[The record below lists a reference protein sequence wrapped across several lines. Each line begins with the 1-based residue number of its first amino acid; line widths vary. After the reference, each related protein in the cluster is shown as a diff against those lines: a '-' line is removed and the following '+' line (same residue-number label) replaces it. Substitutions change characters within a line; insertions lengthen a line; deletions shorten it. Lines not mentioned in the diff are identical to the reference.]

1 MIYDIIV
8 PVHSDTSQPA
18 WPAEGYAISL
28 AAIFGAHLTAVA
40 PSFVQP
46 VTGMLRAEIPAELI
60 EEAERQSDTTAQ
72 TAISSFQERAAHA
85 GVLHQGV
92 IQRGGPAE
100 FADAFAARA
109 RAFDLAVVPQPEGEG
124 VWEQE
129 LVEAVL
135 FNSGRPALIVPYV
148 HRGEAQIERVLV
160 AWDGSKEAARAV
172 HDALPLLRRAEAVE
186 VLTIHTERRRTDAFI
201 PGADL
206 ATHLARHGLQV
217 SAKGLD
223 GIEIGVT
230 EALLSHAADTAA
242 DLVVMGGYA
251 HSRLR
256 RLVFGSATS
265 GILSAM
271 TSPVVMAH

>member
-1 MIYDIIV
+1 MICDIIV
-8 PVHSDTSQPA
+8 PVQSDTSRPA
-18 WPAEGYAISL
+18 WPAQGYAISL
-28 AAIFGAHLTAVA
+28 AATFGAHLTAVA

-46 VTGMLRAEIPAELI
+46 VSGLLRAEIPAELI
-60 EEAERQSDTTAQ
+60 EEAERQSDTAAQ
-72 TAISSFQERAAHA
+72 TAISSFEERAAHA
-85 GVLHQGV
+85 GVIHQGV

-100 FADAFAARA
+100 FADAFTARA
-109 RAFDLAVVPQPEGEG
+109 RAFDLALVPQPEGEG

-160 AWDGSKEAARAV
+160 VWDGGKEAARAV
-172 HDALPLLRRAEAVE
+172 HDALPLIRRAGAVE
-186 VLTIHTERRRTDAFI
+186 VLTIHTEKRRADALI

-206 ATHLARHGLQV
+206 ATHLARHGLRV
-217 SAKGLD
+217 SARDLD
-223 GIEIGVT
+223 GIGIGVT

-265 GILSAM
+265 GILGAM
-271 TSPVVMAH
+271 TSPVFMAH

>member
-1 MIYDIIV
+1 MICDIVV
-8 PVHSDTSQPA
+8 PVHSDNRRPA
-18 WPAEGYAISL
+18 WPAEFYAISL
-28 AAIFGAHLTAVA
+28 ATIFGAHLTAIA

-46 VTGMLRAEIPAELI
+46 VSGMLRAEIPAQLI
-60 EEAERQSDTTAQ
+60 EEAERQSDTAAQ
-72 TAISSFQERAAHA
+72 TAISSFEERAAHA
-85 GVLHQGV
+85 GVLRQGV

-100 FADAFAARA
+100 FADAFATRA

-129 LVEAVL
+129 LIEAVL
-135 FNSGRPALIVPYV
+135 FDSGRPALVVPYI

-172 HDALPLLRRAEAVE
+172 HDALPLLRWAKAVE
-186 VLTIHTERRRTDAFI
+186 VLTIHTEKRRADALI

-206 ATHLARHGLQV
+206 ATHLARHGLRV
-217 SAKGLD
+217 SAKDLD
-223 GIEIGVT
+223 GVGISVT
-230 EALLSHAADTAA
+230 EALLSHAADTAV

-271 TSPVVMAH
+271 TSPVLMAH